1 MIEEGGPRDLMTLIF
16 QGVDVLYLML
26 SIAGLAVCVAQREAS
41 RRTAL
46 LIPGFGI
53 EIGLGALRFASRY
66 FLRTGFLSSGMF
78 FSALAV
84 VGLVGKGLIVAGV
97 ALMLSDAARS
107 RERPLPRGDRDDRL
121 DRPQQPWRPSQGG
134 SHDVQR

>member
-1 MIEEGGPRDLMTLIF
+1 PDTHKGEADMVDDGGPRDLMTLIF

-26 SIAGLAVCVAQREAS
+26 SIAGLAVCLAQREAS

-66 FLRTGFLSSGMF
+66 FLRTGFLSSGVF

-84 VGLVGKGLIVAGV
+84 AG
-97 ALMLSDAARS
+97 AAR
-107 RERPLPRGDRDDRL
+107 
-121 DRPQQPWRPSQGG
+121 QGPVVRWVARRA
-134 SHDVQR
+134 SPAAR